1 MLTYIS
7 IITLDNPYL
16 LLGCD
21 KFTHY
26 REYSP
31 SKFRYIAISVKYL
44 LYFRC
49 DREYHFAGT
58 LVSFTC
64 FVPKK
69 TQLFAAS
76 SIIQLVIGQSKRIG
90 KILPS
95 PKYIKRNNPRS
106 RNIACFSLPRNNSLP
121 SLSFASSAFQKS

>member
-31 SKFRYIAISVKYL
+31 SKFRYIAIPVEYL

-69 TQLFAAS
+69 TQLFAVLWVRMYRLTSSSVRAS
-76 SIIQLVIGQSKRIG
+76 NCK
-90 KILPS
+90 
-95 PKYIKRNNPRS
+95 S
-106 RNIACFSLPRNNSLP
+106 RHRK
-121 SLSFASSAFQKS
+121 ASAKTR